1 MTEAREVE
9 AERMDMPATTESEHT
24 DVDGRHEELRRD
36 DDTRADDLAE
46 PEVTSESTTDFD
58 SDTELDT
65 PTPTPMQPAATTS
78 GAGTP
83 MPTGGQHTA
92 TTATTSPVAA
102 TPGDTHRHD
111 DDWRSVQASFVDD
124 PADAVHEADALVGRL
139 IDEIIRERE
148 TLSGRNTAAGE
159 TEELRQALRE
169 YRKLYQRLVPADR
182 S

>member
-24 DVDGRHEELRRD
+24 DVDARDEELRRA

-58 SDTELDT
+58 SDTELET
-65 PTPTPMQPAATTS
+65 PTPTPMQPAATTT
-78 GAGTP
+78 GTGTP

-92 TTATTSPVAA
+92 TTAPVAA
-102 TPGDTHRHD
+102 THGDTHRHD

-124 PADAVHEADALVGRL
+124 PADAVQEADALVGRL

-148 TLSGRNTAAGE
+148 ALSGRNTAAGE

-169 YRKLYQRLVPADR
+169 YRRLYQRLVPADR